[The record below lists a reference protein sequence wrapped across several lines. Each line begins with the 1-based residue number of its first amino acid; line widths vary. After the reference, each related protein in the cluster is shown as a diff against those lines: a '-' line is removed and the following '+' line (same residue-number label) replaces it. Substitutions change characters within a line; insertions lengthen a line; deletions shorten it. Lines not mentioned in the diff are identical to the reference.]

1 MVTPC
6 SQAGQDRFA
15 FSVTGKAVGTFLDVG
30 SGEPVS
36 CNNTCMLEESGWRGL
51 LVDRSDCKKATLLT
65 RKSPFLQADAL
76 TIDWSS
82 VFIAHSL
89 GPRIDYLSFDLD
101 EDGEVALER
110 LPWEGVRFSCMTVE
124 HDFYRFGEKARGA
137 MRKLLLSHGYR
148 LLCPDVVF
156 TGYGSVEDWWV
167 DPIAIETILAN
178 SFATDSPTGWH
189 DILVKGG
196 A

>member
-1 MVTPC
+1 
-6 SQAGQDRFA
+6 
-15 FSVTGKAVGTFLDVG
+15 
-30 SGEPVS
+30 
-36 CNNTCMLEESGWRGL
+36 MLEESGWRGL